1 MCPGEKSEP
10 HGEKSPIPA
19 KVHFFKSTF
28 FYCKLTQLGSK
39 TKVAQQKCMSTLD
52 TFQFQREENN
62 ICSSLEQQTF

>member
-39 TKVAQQKCMSTLD
+39 TKVA
-52 TFQFQREENN
+52 
-62 ICSSLEQQTF
+62 